1 MLYSPVPAPVRI
13 PVAPGW
19 PVHFQELERMTRSPG
34 RVIAAPLLAMLA
46 VAGCGASRTPA
57 ESSTPAP
64 AAAPASAGAPRVSQ
78 PVNEADAHFMSGMI
92 GHHAQA
98 LVMAGW
104 APTHAESPAV
114 KTLAERIIAGQKD
127 EIALFERWLGDR
139 GLPLP
144 SAGAPMD
151 HSMPGMDH
159 SAMMPGM
166 LTPEQM
172 AQLEAAR
179 GTEFDRLFLSFMI
192 QHHRGALT
200 MVDQLFGSQGA
211 GQDEP
216 VFRIA
221 SDVYADQSTEI
232 ERMQKM
238 LTALPAGGR

>member
-1 MLYSPVPAPVRI
+1 MAAPARFQRHR
-13 PVAPGW
+13 AASRYY
-19 PVHFQELERMTRSPG
+19 HQELERMRRSPG
-34 RVIAAPLLAMLA
+34 RVVAAPLLVMLA
-46 VAGCGASRTPA
+46 VAGCGASRAPA
-57 ESSTPAP
+57 ESAAPAP
-64 AAAPASAGAPRVSQ
+64 ATAPAATAAPRRSP
-78 PVNEADAHFMSGMI
+78 PVNAADAHFMSGMI

-172 AQLEAAR
+172 AQLEAGR
-179 GTEFDRLFLSFMI
+179 GSEFDRLFLTFMI
-192 QHHRGALT
+192 QHHQGALT

-238 LTALPAGGR
+238 LAALPAGERTP